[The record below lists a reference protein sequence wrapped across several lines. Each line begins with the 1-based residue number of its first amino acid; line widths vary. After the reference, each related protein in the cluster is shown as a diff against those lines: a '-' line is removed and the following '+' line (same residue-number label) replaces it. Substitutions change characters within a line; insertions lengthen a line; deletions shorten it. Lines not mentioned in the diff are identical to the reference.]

1 MSHPMP
7 IEPAVREQMRAFGKA
22 LEACLPPGYGFVF
35 LTFKSGE
42 GGRMNYISNAKRE
55 DVVVAL
61 KELVAN
67 FEGRVMETPGRK
79 Q

>member
-7 IEPAVREQMRAFGKA
+7 IEPAVAPADARLRQG
-22 LEACLPPGYGFVF
+22 
-35 LTFKSGE
+35 
-42 GGRMNYISNAKRE
+42 
-55 DVVVAL
+55 VARL
-61 KELVAN
+61 WLCVLVAN